1 MLGITPGKR
10 PKFSSDFLAGRESI
24 AAAIAAYVADVRSGK
39 FPADE
44 NILG

>member
-1 MLGITPGKR
+1 MLGITPGRR
-10 PKFSSDFLAGRESI
+10 PKFSRDFLSGRESI
-24 AAAIAAYVADVRSGK
+24 AAAIAAYVAEVRDGK